1 MFSARFLFLMRL
13 EGQKVFVTFV
23 FSRYSEPDFPFESN
37 ASQVRTVGMREVN
50 RVRNKVQAYF

>member
-1 MFSARFLFLMRL
+1 MRL